1 MGPIFYALHKLEILR
16 IPIDEEVVDLDI
28 SSHGGYAYAQ
38 EKNESEQGKQKSKC
52 KDYIIISTTRISSY
66 TFASGSGACPLFFVY
81 LLWVILFISLFSF
94 IALMECMS
102 YIFIL

>member
-38 EKNESEQGKQKSKC
+38 EKNESEMIKYEKYNHTWEIK
-52 KDYIIISTTRISSY
+52 I
-66 TFASGSGACPLFFVY
+66 
-81 LLWVILFISLFSF
+81 
-94 IALMECMS
+94 
-102 YIFIL
+102 